1 MFPINNF
8 FQFNGCSNFTDILQI
23 AVDVIGII
31 VTACVSIWIVRTIQN
46 KINNERSLKDY
57 LIAEISVIQNEY
69 RVIISNVQSGK
80 ESPKL
85 LRIKFN
91 NLNSKVNQ
99 LMKILNQKFDIPLN
113 LLSPYQTTLPMII
126 EDDSNFQSVYRKD
139 SRFTISKETVAV
151 LYKLDNDHGHLFY
164 ELIIR
169 INDNLKTS

>member
-1 MFPINNF
+1 MFPINNL
-8 FQFNGCSNFTDILQI
+8 FQFNGCGAFTDILQI
-23 AVDVIGII
+23 VVDVIGIF

-99 LMKILNQKFDIPLN
+99 IMRILNQKFGISLN

-126 EDDSNFQSVYRKD
+126 EDDSNFQSVYRID
-139 SRFTISKETVAV
+139 SRFTISKETATE
-151 LYKLDNDHGHLFY
+151 LYKLDNENGYLFY
-164 ELIIR
+164 DLIIK
-169 INDNLKTS
+169 INDSL

>member
-1 MFPINNF
+1 MFPINNL
-8 FQFNGCSNFTDILQI
+8 FQFNGCSAFTDILQLV
-23 AVDVIGII
+23 VDVIGII

-57 LIAEISVIQNEY
+57 LISEISVIQNEY
-69 RVIISNVQSGK
+69 RVIMANVQSGK

-85 LRIKFN
+85 LRIKFH

-99 LMKILNQKFDIPLN
+99 LMRILNQKFGIPLN

-126 EDDSNFQSVYRKD
+126 EDDSNFQSVYRID
-139 SRFTISKETVAV
+139 SRFTISKETAAE
-151 LYKLDNDHGHLFY
+151 LYKLDNDNGHLFY

-169 INDNLKTS
+169 INDNL